1 MLDLNSSSSIIEA
14 AQPFDKSYSEGKSV
28 VMLAGPE
35 IVSYTRHVV
44 SEVCGERHVP
54 GRRASDQVKA
64 ERIAELEQEVARLQ
78 AALEL
83 GDALRNRER
92 RYHTEPVAVDR
103 RVAPPR
109 K

>member
-1 MLDLNSSSSIIEA
+1 MLDLNNSAAIIEA
-14 AQPFDKSYSEGKSV
+14 AQPFDKSYTNGKVV
-28 VMLAGPE
+28 VMLAGNE
-35 IVSYTRHVV
+35 IVCYTRHVIAQ
-44 SEVCGERHVP
+44 VCGERHAP

-64 ERIAELEQEVARLQ
+64 ERIAELEAEVARLQ

-92 RYHTEPVAVDR
+92 RYHTEPVAVER

-109 K
+109 